1 MKKKM
6 KTNGSTYRRR
16 KSSKRKN
23 GPRVVTRPLLGH
35 VL

>member
-1 MKKKM
+1 MKA
-6 KTNGSTYRRR
+6 SDFVYRRR

>member
-1 MKKKM
+1 MRA
-6 KTNGSTYRRR
+6 NDSTWRRR

>member
-1 MKKKM
+1 M
-6 KTNGSTYRRR
+6 KTDGSTYRRR

>member
-1 MKKKM
+1 MKA
-6 KTNGSTYRRR
+6 NDSTYRRR

>member
-1 MKKKM
+1 MKA
-6 KTNGSTYRRR
+6 GDLTYRRR

>member
-1 MKKKM
+1 M
-6 KTNGSTYRRR
+6 KTNELIYRRR

>member
-1 MKKKM
+1 MKADD
-6 KTNGSTYRRR
+6 STYRRR

-23 GPRVVTRPLLGH
+23 GSRVVARPLLGH

>member
-1 MKKKM
+1 MKADD
-6 KTNGSTYRRR
+6 SIDRRR

>member
-1 MKKKM
+1 MKA
-6 KTNGSTYRRR
+6 GDSTYRRR